1 MTTFA
6 AWRFDDPEGAER
18 AEETLSGAVRDGLVN
33 VLDQA
38 VVTWPQDAAK
48 PTVRHGHQDQWRGT
62 GWGAFWGLLFGGLFF
77 VPLLGAAAGAA
88 IGGISR
94 TLNAVGLSEDQLTLL
109 REQVTPGSSMLCVV
123 TEDDST
129 DRVAERFHGVH
140 STLVA
145 STLTDTERS
154 ALLDAFG

>member
-1 MTTFA
+1 V
-6 AWRFDDPEGAER
+6 AELR
-18 AEETLSGAVRDGLVN
+18 GAVDDGLVT

-38 VVTWPQDAAK
+38 VVSWPQDAGK
-48 PTVRHGHQDQWRGT
+48 PAVRHSHQDQWRGT

-88 IGGISR
+88 IGGIGR
-94 TLNAVGLSEDQLTLL
+94 TLHAVGLGEDQLHLL

-129 DRVAERFHGVH
+129 GKVAERFHGVH

-145 STLTDTERS
+145 TTLTETERS

>member
-1 MTTFA
+1 MTTFT
-6 AWRFDDPEGAER
+6 AWRFDDPDGAER
-18 AEETLSGAVRDGLVN
+18 ASEALRGAVDDGLVT

-38 VVTWPQDAAK
+38 VVTWPQDAGK

-88 IGGISR
+88 IGGIGR
-94 TLNAVGLSEDQLTLL
+94 TLHAVGLGEDQLNLL
-109 REQVTPGSSMLCVV
+109 REQVTPGTSMLCVV
-123 TEDDST
+123 TEDSST
-129 DRVAERFHGVH
+129 DEVAQRFHGVH

-145 STLTDTERS
+145 TTLTETERT